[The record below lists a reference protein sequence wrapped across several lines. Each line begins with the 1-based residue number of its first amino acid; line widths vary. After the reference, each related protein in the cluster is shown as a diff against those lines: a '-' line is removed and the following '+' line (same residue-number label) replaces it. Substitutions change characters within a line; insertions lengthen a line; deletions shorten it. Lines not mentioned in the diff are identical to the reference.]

1 MQVINIPSKSVR
13 LCVTSMKQT
22 LFFML
27 KNELYLENKNK
38 TIGILMNLIV
48 SFLITSVQ

>member
-27 KNELYLENKNK
+27 KNELYLEKK
-38 TIGILMNLIV
+38 TKQLA
-48 SFLITSVQ
+48 F